1 MSGWLFWSVLNCN
14 ADSYLLPID
23 FKSGTD
29 EFTSSGS
36 TAEDDHR
43 ATSNISLPYPQPET
57 APEDTSKLDTAG
69 DVSNPRQIQQE
80 QQQQKESA
88 PPLDVPKANHD
99 RRQLIEFKGM
109 IKIH

>member
-43 ATSNISLPYPQPET
+43 ATSNSNLPYPQPET
-57 APEDTSKLDTAG
+57 APEDTSKLDTAR
-69 DVSNPRQIQQE
+69 DLHSPRQIQQE
-80 QQQQKESA
+80 QQQRKESA
-88 PPLDVPKANHD
+88 PPLDVPKVNHD
-99 RRQLIEFKGM
+99 GRQLIEFKGM

>member
-29 EFTSSGS
+29 KFTSSGS

-43 ATSNISLPYPQPET
+43 ATSSNSLPYPQPET
-57 APEDTSKLDTAG
+57 ASEDTSKLDTAG
-69 DVSNPRQIQQE
+69 DMRSPRQIQQE
-80 QQQQKESA
+80 QQHRKESA
-88 PPLDVPKANHD
+88 PPLDVPKDNHD
-99 RRQLIEFKGM
+99 GRQLTEFKGM